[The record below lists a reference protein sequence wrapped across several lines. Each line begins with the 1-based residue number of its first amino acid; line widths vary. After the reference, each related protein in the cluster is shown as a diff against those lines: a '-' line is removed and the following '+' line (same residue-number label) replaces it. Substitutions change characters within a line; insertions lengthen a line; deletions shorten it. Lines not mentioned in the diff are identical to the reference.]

1 MNRNESTRSHAAC
14 NVALVIWL
22 TTGLAQAEQAPVDC
36 FADRVVEFRSGF
48 TDPATGFGFLN
59 LPGILLGPPGD
70 SLPTLGSLS
79 VASLGR
85 GGQITLEFTDN
96 VIVDGPGPDLILF
109 ENGFFVGG
117 IPTSPEQEYR
127 VAADLGRVQ
136 VSADGVTFFE
146 FPFSR
151 DALLMAG
158 GSSLP
163 STLLLQLIGLSGITP
178 TFTGNW
184 TIPDDLRVW
193 DPAGV
198 GGVSGAGG
206 DAFDL
211 ADVGLTEARFVR
223 IIDSGAPT
231 GLSGSG
237 EGYDLDA
244 VVALHSRPTAP
255 VTKDSDGDGLDDLA
269 EVLFYG
275 SRPDDPDTDGDGV
288 EDGVEVASGRSP
300 VSAGDLPFFSPQ
312 LDISA
317 DTPTATVLHWNF
329 LGSRYRYD
337 AARGKLRSL
346 AFAGDTVDLGLL
358 VCIENDSTDLQT
370 IGHEDPEV
378 PEPGEAFFYV
388 VRGVLAGV
396 PGAYGHS
403 SDARERIGIGGC
415 Q

>member
-1 MNRNESTRSHAAC
+1 MSCIEGARNHAARH
-14 NVALVIWL
+14 VALVIWL
-22 TTGLAQAEQAPVDC
+22 ATGLAQAEQAPVDC

-48 TDPATGFGFLN
+48 TDPATGFGFFN
-59 LPGILLGPPGD
+59 LPGIVLGPPGD

-85 GGQITLEFTDN
+85 AGEITLEFTDN
-96 VIVDGPGPDLILF
+96 MIVDGPGPDLILF
-109 ENGFFVGG
+109 ENAFFVGG
-117 IPTSPEQEYR
+117 VPTSPDQEYR
-127 VAADLGRVQ
+127 VAADLGQVQ
-136 VSADGVTFFE
+136 VSADGVTYFE

-151 DALLMAG
+151 DALLMAS

-193 DPAGV
+193 DPAGT

-244 VVALHSRPTAP
+244 VVALHSRPTAA
-255 VTKDSDGDGLDDLA
+255 VTRDSDGDGLDDLA
-269 EVLFYG
+269 EEIFYG
-275 SRPDDPDTDGDGV
+275 ARPDDPDTDGDGI
-288 EDGVEVASGRSP
+288 EDGVEVASCRSP

-312 LDISA
+312 LDIST
-317 DTPTATVLHWNF
+317 DTPEATVLHWNF
-329 LGSRYRYD
+329 LGSPYRYD
-337 AARGKLRSL
+337 AARGDLRSL
-346 AFAGDTVDLGLL
+346 AFAGSSVDLGLL
-358 VCIENDSTDLQT
+358 ACIENDSTDVQT
-370 IGHEDPEV
+370 MGHEDLSV
-378 PEPGEAFFYV
+378 PEPGEVFFYV
-388 VRGVLAGV
+388 VRGVRSGV
-396 PGAYGHS
+396 PGGYGHS
-403 SDARERIGIGGC
+403 SDGRERVGAGGC
-415 Q
+415 T